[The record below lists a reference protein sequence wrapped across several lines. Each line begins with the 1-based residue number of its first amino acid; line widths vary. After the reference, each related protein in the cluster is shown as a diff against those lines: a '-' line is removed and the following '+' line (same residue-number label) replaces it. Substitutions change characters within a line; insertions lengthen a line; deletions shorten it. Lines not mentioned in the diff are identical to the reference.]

1 MSGEQQ
7 QRAEDAP
14 TSAATTSAATSAA
27 AARVVAPTDAE
38 WEARIEALRQLVNT
52 DAVSAREQA
61 QAALE
66 ELRGQQRLDLESR
79 LAWLLGYCYVHL
91 GQKVEAAVALHRAVG
106 IAQAIGRLDLEAHY
120 LATLGL
126 AKAMMSAY
134 SEAIECFERAISLY
148 QSLPSSGSND
158 WLLAR
163 ILGNFGTTF
172 RWMGL
177 PDKALPLYRQAR
189 DLLLR
194 LGRARDGAAC
204 LVNCALCEVA
214 RAEQLSQQPS
224 AETRVQAVAAA
235 REARVL
241 AEQVVADPSMEAE
254 DEVTINARLTVVR
267 AHTIL
272 GDSAAAI
279 EELNQIDPHLTSDA
293 HRSFFRAD
301 RSTLRARLLRLTG
314 RTTEAIAELQAEPLD
329 DLTPF
334 DRTGILEELIA
345 AQEAAVDFAG
355 ALTSFRRYHELTLQA
370 RDQSAEQRGQVLNA
384 RLELERA
391 QHKAEI
397 ERLRAEQLTLRNEE
411 LARQAHMDALTGLPN
426 RRGLDAALAHR
437 IGEER
442 AQFAC
447 VLADI
452 DHFKRI
458 NDRYSHLVGDE
469 VLRRVG
475 ALMREVVR
483 DGDIAARYG
492 GEEFALLLD
501 RVDGR
506 QAVEVC
512 ERLRTRIAAQ
522 PWEQIVGGLAVTIS
536 LGVAMRQAGDSGE
549 ALLGRADGCLYA
561 AKAAGRDRVVAE
573 AAESAP
579 ESAPE
584 SVPPVAR

>member
-1 MSGEQQ
+1 MTGQQ
-7 QRAEDAP
+7 QEQRAEDAP
-14 TSAATTSAATSAA
+14 TAA
-27 AARVVAPTDAE
+27 ADPASVNPAVATQVLGPTDAE
-38 WEARIEALRQLVNT
+38 WDARIEAILQQIRT
-52 DAVSAREQA
+52 DPTRGLQQA
-61 QAALE
+61 QEALG

-79 LAWLLGYCYVHL
+79 LVWLVGHSHL
-91 GQKVEAAVALHRAVG
+91 RDNRMVDAAVALHRAVG
-106 IAQAIGRLDLEAHY
+106 LAQTTRRVDLEADY
-120 LATLGL
+120 LATLGVVQGNMG
-126 AKAMMSAY
+126 AF
-134 SEAIECFERAISLY
+134 SEAIESFERALGLHRG
-148 QSLPSSGSND
+148 LPPSCANG
-158 WLLAR
+158 LLPAK

-172 RWMGL
+172 VLMGL
-177 PDKALPLYRQAR
+177 PHKALPLYQEAR
-189 DLLLR
+189 DRFLQ
-194 LGRARDGAAC
+194 LGLVRDVAASLSACAYAQIKLAEREARSTSAPLSSAA
-204 LVNCALCEVA
+204 L
-214 RAEQLSQQPS
+214 
-224 AETRVQAVAAA
+224 AAA
-235 REARVL
+235 REACAI
-241 AEQVVADPSMEAE
+241 AEQVLADPSMEAE

-293 HRSFFRAD
+293 HRSWFRAD

-314 RTTEAIAELQAEPLD
+314 RTSEAIAELQAEPLD

-345 AQEAAVDFAG
+345 TQEAAADLAG
-355 ALTSFRRYHELTLQA
+355 ALASFRRYHELTLQA
-370 RDQSAEQRGQVLNA
+370 RDQSAEQRGQVLHA

-483 DGDIAARYG
+483 DGDVAARYG

-512 ERLRTRIAAQ
+512 ERLRQVIAAQ

-536 LGVAMRQAGDSGE
+536 LGVVMRRAGDSGE

-573 AAESAP
+573 AAGADSPLRP
-579 ESAPE
+579 E
-584 SVPPVAR
+584 

>member
-1 MSGEQQ
+1 MSAVQ
-7 QRAEDAP
+7 QRQRSEGAVSDP
-14 TSAATTSAATSAA
+14 LVPSTGAA
-27 AARVVAPTDAE
+27 DAE
-38 WEARIEALRQLVNT
+38 WEARFEALRQLANT
-52 DAVSAREQA
+52 DPASAREKA

-79 LAWLLGYCYVHL
+79 LAWLVGLCHL
-91 GQKVEAAVALHRAVG
+91 RSNQAVEAAVALHRAVS
-106 IAQAIGRLDLEAHY
+106 IAQAIGRMDLEVHH

-126 AKAMMSAY
+126 A
-134 SEAIECFERAISLY
+134 EAGLGAFSDSIGCYERALSLHK
-148 QSLPSSGSND
+148 SLPPSADND
-158 WLLAR
+158 FLSAR
-163 ILGNFGTTF
+163 ILGSFGTTF
-172 RWMGL
+172 GWMGL
-177 PDKALPLYRQAR
+177 PDKALPLYQQAR
-189 DLLLR
+189 DRFLR
-194 LGRARDGAAC
+194 LGLDRDAATC
-204 LVNCALCEVA
+204 LGNCANAQIEL
-214 RAEQLSQQPS
+214 AERH
-224 AETRVQAVAAA
+224 AGRTTTQADLEAIAAAQAA
-235 REARVL
+235 REL
-241 AEQVVADPSMEAE
+241 AVQALADPALASA
-254 DEVTINARLTVVR
+254 DYSSVNVRLIIVR
-267 AHTIL
+267 AEIIL
-272 GDSAAAI
+272 GCCAAAL
-279 EELNQIDPHLTSDA
+279 EELNRIDHYLTSDA
-293 HRSFFRAD
+293 NRSYWRPD
-301 RSTLRARLLRLTG
+301 RKILRARLLRLTG
-314 RTTEAIAELQAEPLD
+314 CASDAMAELQAEALD
-329 DLTPF
+329 DLAAP
-334 DRTGILEELIA
+334 DRVRVLDELIA
-345 AQEAAVDFAG
+345 TQEAAADLSG
-355 ALTSFRRYHELTLQA
+355 ALASFRRYHELTLQA
-370 RDQSAEQRGQVLNA
+370 RDQSAEQRGQVLHA

-483 DGDIAARYG
+483 DGDVAARYG

-512 ERLRTRIAAQ
+512 ERLRQVIAAQ

-573 AAESAP
+573 A
-579 ESAPE
+579 
-584 SVPPVAR
+584 VARAAPQVVG

>member
-1 MSGEQQ
+1 MSAVQ
-7 QRAEDAP
+7 QRQHSQGAVSDPAAP
-14 TSAATTSAATSAA
+14 STGAA
-27 AARVVAPTDAE
+27 DAE
-38 WEARIEALRQLVNT
+38 WEARIEAIWQQMSSDPVVGRQ
-52 DAVSAREQA
+52 QA
-61 QAALE
+61 QAALG

-79 LAWLLGYCYVHL
+79 LTWLVGYGYLRLGL
-91 GQKVEAAVALHRAVG
+91 LVEAAIELH
-106 IAQAIGRLDLEAHY
+106 QAIGMAQMIRRTDLETHH

-126 AKAMMSAY
+126 VHANMGAF
-134 SEAIECFERAISLY
+134 SEAIECYERAVSLHR
-148 QSLPSSGSND
+148 SLPPSPGND
-158 WLLAR
+158 LLLAR
-163 ILGNFGTTF
+163 VLGNFGITF
-172 RWMGL
+172 RQMGL
-177 PDKALPLYRQAR
+177 PDRGTPLTEQAR
-189 DLLLR
+189 ELFMR
-194 LGRARDGAAC
+194 LGLLRDGAGC
-204 LVNCALCEVA
+204 LHNLANFKVD
-214 RAEQLSQQPS
+214 RAEQLHQQSS
-224 AETRVQAVAAA
+224 AAARTEAAVAARA
-235 REARVL
+235 GL
-241 AEQVVADPSMEAE
+241 ALAVQVVADPALEPEHYSKL
-254 DEVTINARLTVVR
+254 NARLTIVR
-267 AHTIL
+267 ARIVL
-272 GDSAAAI
+272 GEFAAAR
-279 EELNQIDPHLTSDA
+279 EELDELAPYLTSQA
-293 HRSFFRAD
+293 HGYWSIAD
-301 RSTLRARLLRLTG
+301 QKVLRPRLLRLTG
-314 RTTEAIAELQAEPLD
+314 RAAEAVAELQAVSLGDLAAPDRVRVLD
-329 DLTPF
+329 
-334 DRTGILEELIA
+334 ELVLA
-345 AQEAAVDFAG
+345 KEAAGDLAG

-442 AQFAC
+442 AKFAC

-483 DGDIAARYG
+483 DGDVAARYG

-512 ERLRTRIAAQ
+512 ERLRTSIAAQ
-522 PWEQIVGGLAVTIS
+522 PWGEIVGGLAVTIS

-561 AKAAGRDRVVAE
+561 AKAAGRDRVVAA
-573 AAESAP
+573 AAESALD
-579 ESAPE
+579 SALELAPK
-584 SVPPVAR
+584 SAPPVAR

>member
-1 MSGEQQ
+1 MTGEQQQ

-38 WEARIEALRQLVNT
+38 WEARIEALRQLANT
-52 DAVSAREQA
+52 DTVSALEQA
-61 QAALE
+61 QQAVE
-66 ELRGQQRLDLESR
+66 ELRGQQRLGLESQ
-79 LAWLLGYCYVHL
+79 LTGLVGLCYVRL
-91 GQKVEAAVALHRAVG
+91 DQVVEAAVALHRAVG
-106 IAQAIGRLDLEAHY
+106 IAQAIGRVDLAVHHLAH
-120 LATLGL
+120 LGLAEATLG
-126 AKAMMSAY
+126 AFAVS
-134 SEAIECFERAISLY
+134 IECYEQALSLHK
-148 QSLPSSGSND
+148 SLPPSADND
-158 WLLAR
+158 LLRAR
-163 ILGNFGTTF
+163 ILVNFGSTYF
-172 RWMGL
+172 YMGL
-177 PDKALPLYRQAR
+177 LDKALPLYQQAR
-189 DLLLR
+189 DDCLR
-194 LGRARDGAAC
+194 LGYARGSAVC
-204 LVNCALCEVA
+204 LSNSAMVQVR
-214 RAEQLSQQPS
+214 RAERLSQQPS
-224 AETRVQAVAAA
+224 ADTRAQAVAAA
-235 REARVL
+235 REARAI

-254 DEVTINARLTVVR
+254 DQTTINARLSLVR
-267 AHTIL
+267 VNIVL
-272 GDSAAAI
+272 GDFAAAI
-279 EELNQIDPHLTSDA
+279 EELNQIDHHLTSDA
-293 HRSFFRAD
+293 HHSRFRAN
-301 RSTLRARLLRLTG
+301 RSTLQSRLLRLTG
-314 RTTEAIAELQAEPLD
+314 RAAEAIAELQAEPLD
-329 DLTPF
+329 DLPAA
-334 DRTGILEELIA
+334 DRIQILEELIA
-345 AQEAAVDFAG
+345 AQEAAGDFAG

-397 ERLRAEQLTLRNEE
+397 ERLRAEQLTVRNEE

-483 DGDIAARYG
+483 DGDVAARYG

-536 LGVAMRQAGDSGE
+536 LGVAMRQAGDRGE

-573 AAESAP
+573 AAGADAP
-579 ESAPE
+579 LRPE
-584 SVPPVAR
+584 